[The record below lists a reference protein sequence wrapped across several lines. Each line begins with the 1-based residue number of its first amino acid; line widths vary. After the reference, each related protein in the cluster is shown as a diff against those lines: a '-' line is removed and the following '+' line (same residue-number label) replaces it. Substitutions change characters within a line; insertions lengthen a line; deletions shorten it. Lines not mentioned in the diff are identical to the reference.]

1 MQIKELSAK
10 AISDSRGKPTIEVSI
25 NGQKASSPSGTSA
38 GKHETPS
45 FHKNIKWN
53 IKAIN
58 NLKELKEIKI
68 NGFADLHIIE
78 NIIKQKFK
86 FRDVKQFGANALFA
100 LESAIL
106 KALAKHNNK
115 ELWEI
120 INPNAKRI
128 PIPLGNAV
136 GGGLHS
142 HNSHA
147 PTFQEFLLIP
157 KAKTIKENVKIMHSI
172 YNKLKSLVKA
182 KGKNYEGAWQT
193 QLNEEE
199 ILKILSK
206 FKNTKIGIDVAAS
219 SFYCDNSY
227 CYNNNKSLDKEMQI
241 KYINSLISDYNI
253 LYIEDP
259 LQEEDFS
266 GFSKIRKKA
275 LVCGDDLTVT
285 HLDRLQ
291 KAIKKHSINSI
302 IIKPNQ
308 NGSLLELHEIIKL
321 CKRNKIKIILSH
333 RSGETMDSAIADYA
347 FAFQTDFI
355 KCGISTPFRE
365 VKLNRLIEIEKGLN

>member
-1 MQIKELSAK
+1 MLIKEIKAK
-10 AISDSRGKPTIEVSI
+10 QILDSRGKPTIEVSV

-38 GKHETPS
+38 GKHETHS
-45 FHKNIKWN
+45 FHKNLNWN

-58 NLKELKEIKI
+58 NLKELKEIEIKS
-68 NGFADLHIIE
+68 FADLHIVE
-78 NIIKQKFK
+78 NIIKQKFHLK
-86 FRDVKQFGANALFA
+86 ETKQFGANALFA

-115 ELWEI
+115 ELWQI
-120 INPNAKRI
+120 VNPSAKRI

-142 HNSHA
+142 HNKQHPA
-147 PTFQEFLLIP
+147 FQEFLLIP
-157 KAKTIKENVKIMHSI
+157 KGKTIKENVQIMRSV
-172 YNKLKSLVKA
+172 YAKLKKLVKA

-193 QLNEEE
+193 SLNEEE
-199 ILKILSK
+199 ILKILSR
-206 FKNTKIGIDVAAS
+206 FKDIRIGIDVAAS
-219 SFYCDNSY
+219 SFYCNGEY
-227 CYNNNKSLDKEMQI
+227 CYRKNKSLDKEMQI
-241 KYINSLISDYNI
+241 RYINSLISDYNI
-253 LYIEDP
+253 FYIEDP

-266 GFSKIRKKA
+266 GFSKIKKKA

-285 HLDRLQ
+285 HLDRL
-291 KAIKKHSINSI
+291 KTAIKKHSINSI

-321 CKRNKIKIILSH
+321 CKRNKIKTILSH
-333 RSGETMDSAIADYA
+333 RSGETMDNTIADYA

-355 KCGISTPFRE
+355 KCGISTKYRE
-365 VKLNRLIEIEKGLN
+365 AKLNRLIEIEKLL